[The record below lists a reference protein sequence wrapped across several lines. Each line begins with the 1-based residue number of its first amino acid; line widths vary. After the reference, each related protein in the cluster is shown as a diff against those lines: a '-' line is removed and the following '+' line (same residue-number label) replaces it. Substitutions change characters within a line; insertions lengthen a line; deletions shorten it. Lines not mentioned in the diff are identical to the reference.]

1 MPSCY
6 WLNQSK
12 AACIILLR
20 IYSTPTSS
28 RAAVQAGSAGG
39 NMHANILRSFRRQN
53 ESEWDYYSQGDE
65 TKRCSM
71 LKASIH
77 ALTSIVFQLSEGND
91 A

>member
-65 TKRCSM
+65 TM
-71 LKASIH
+71 LDTESLQ
-77 ALTSIVFQLSEGND
+77 ALTSIVFQLSEGSDD